1 MKFLVDAHLPRRL
14 ARWMNDAGHDSVHTL
29 DLPLKNKTADMA
41 INRLS
46 IDDQRIVI
54 TKDADFVDSFVVQGK
69 PWKLL
74 LISTGNIRNSE
85 LEMLIHA
92 NLKGVAEAFESGAS
106 FVELTR
112 TSLIIHN

>member
-14 ARWMNDAGHDSVHTL
+14 ARWMNDSGHDCFHTL
-29 DLPLKNKTADMA
+29 NLPLKNKTPDSA
-41 INRLS
+41 INQLS
-46 IDDQRIVI
+46 VDEQRIVI

-85 LEMLIHA
+85 LETLIHA
-92 NLKGVAEAFESGAS
+92 NIEGVAEAFESGAS
-106 FVELTR
+106 FVELSR
-112 TSLIIHN
+112 TSLIVHN